1 MSENLLNAI
10 KNERRR
16 NLGKRFNIWIT
27 AQWGYERRSFNK
39 WRVSEERAVR
49 EITESILLDPK
60 NEYFAD
66 AKSTTEFT
74 KFTTYYFTYKDNKL
88 ISSND
93 DIPFGNI
100 IHIDILVFKE
110 LLRDCRLNE
119 LLSKREF

>member
-10 KNERRR
+10 KNEKRR

-27 AQWGYERRSFNK
+27 AQWGYEGGSFNK
-39 WRVSEERAVR
+39 WRVDEERALR

-66 AKSTTEFT
+66 AKS
-74 KFTTYYFTYKDNKL
+74 TTYYFTYKDNKL

-110 LLRDCRLNE
+110 LLRDCRLSE

>member
-1 MSENLLNAI
+1 MNEYFLNSI

-27 AQWGYERRSFNK
+27 AQWGYEGGSFNK
-39 WRVSEERAVR
+39 WRVSEERAIR

-66 AKSTTEFT
+66 AKSTT
-74 KFTTYYFTYKDNKL
+74 YYFTYKDNKL

-93 DIPFGNI
+93 DIRFGNI
-100 IHIDILVFKE
+100 LLIDTFIFKE
-110 LLRDCRLNE
+110 LLRDCRLKE
-119 LLSKREF
+119 ILDVH